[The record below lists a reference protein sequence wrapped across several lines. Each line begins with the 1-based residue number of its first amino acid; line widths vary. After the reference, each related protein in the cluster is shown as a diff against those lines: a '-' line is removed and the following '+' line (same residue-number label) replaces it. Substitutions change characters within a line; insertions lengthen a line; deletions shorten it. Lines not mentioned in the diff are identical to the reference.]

1 MDTALL
7 SLGQAGGQQDDAI
20 VVASE
25 EGSEVGYK
33 MEVDPSPTDEAAA
46 QIDNVIVPEAVVNK
60 DINVKEIRQKFKD
73 NDIAVGKINKAL
85 CCTGAGIAPWA
96 AEVSANVTSAV

>member
-1 MDTALL
+1 META
-7 SLGQAGGQQDDAI
+7 SPSPGQAGGQQDDAI

-25 EGSEVGYK
+25 EGSEVGHE

-46 QIDNVIVPEAVVNK
+46 QIDDVIVPEAVV
-60 DINVKEIRQKFKD
+60 EETRQKFKD
-73 NDIAVGKINKAL
+73 NDIAVGKINKAS
-85 CCTGAGIAPWA
+85 CSTGAGIAPWA